1 MPCIQCGAVRC
12 VFNTHGGCSRNDVT
26 VGGKART
33 DKSDGTS
40 CRSFS
45 DKTPALKN
53 CAVTDGTPCDSCE
66 IACRAASCVYNGDGL
81 CTANIIRVENSA
93 ADAPQKTRCGTFRLR

>member
-26 VGGKART
+26 VGGKAST
-33 DKSDGTS
+33 DKSDGTF

-45 DKTPALKN
+45 DKASALTS
-53 CAVTDGTPCDSCE
+53 CAVTDGTPCDTCA
-66 IACRAASCVYNGDGL
+66 IACKAVSCVYNQEKN
-81 CTANIIRVENSA
+81 CRASVIRVENSA
-93 ADAPQKTRCGTFRLR
+93 ADAPQKTKCGTFRIR

>member
-1 MPCIQCGAVRC
+1 MPYIQCNAVRC

-33 DKSDGTS
+33 DRSDGTC

-45 DKTPALKN
+45 DKTSALKD
-53 CAVTDGTPCDSCE
+53 CAVTDGTPSDCAA
-66 IACRAASCVYNGDGL
+66 IACKATSCVYNEDSL
-81 CTANIIRVENSA
+81 CGASVIRVENSA
-93 ADAPQKTRCGTFRLR
+93 ADAAQKTRCETFRLQ